1 MTFVPFLTGNGIPGW
16 VLLNRTREKQTAT
29 LAAQPELQRD
39 AAYFRERIG
48 KIDSAEQLV
57 NDRRLL
63 KVTLEAFGL
72 EADLNNR
79 FFIRKVLEGGTLTT
93 GALSTKFADKRYAQ
107 MSAAFGFGDFKTPR
121 SKDSQFADTI
131 LAQWR
136 ERRFEAAV
144 GEQDNN
150 LRLAMNAQRELAAL
164 ASRSGTERTKWFT
177 LMGNP
182 PLRNVMQAALGL
194 PARIAALDLDRQLTE
209 FQSRSEAVFGANTL
223 SQFSDPA
230 KRETLIRRFLTL
242 SSLDQTTANAPVVTL
257 LQAGLFRRL

>member
-1 MTFVPFLTGNGIPGW
+1 MTFAPLLTGGGISGW
-16 VLLNRTREKQTAT
+16 VMLNRTRASQTAT
-29 LAAQPELQRD
+29 LAAQPEMQRD
-39 AAYFRERIG
+39 AAYFRDRIG

-79 FFIRKVLEGGTLTT
+79 FFIRKVLEGGTLTA
-93 GALSTKFADKRYAQ
+93 GALATKLTDKRYAQ

-136 ERRFEAAV
+136 DRRFETAV
-144 GEQDNN
+144 GAQDNS

-164 ASRSGTERTKWFT
+164 AARPGTERTKWFT

-182 PLRNVMQAALGL
+182 PLRNVMQTALGL
-194 PARIAALDLDRQLTE
+194 PARLAALDLDRQLSE
-209 FQSRSEAVFGANTL
+209 FQSRTEAVFGSGTL
-223 SQFSDPA
+223 AQFADPA
-230 KRETLIRRFLTL
+230 RREALIRRYL
-242 SSLDQTTANAPVVTL
+242 SLESLSQPITVAPALGL
-257 LQAGLFRRL
+257 LQAGLFRRI